1 MVVCPFTGESRL
13 EPNFSRATRSG
24 GEYQDYMR
32 VRILTK
38 SANMHTDVISSFGE
52 FCKGSKSSLIG
63 TATNESVYHL
73 LLH

>member
-52 FCKGSKSSLIG
+52 FYKGS
-63 TATNESVYHL
+63 
-73 LLH
+73 